1 MSQKH
6 VGLVKFYT
14 KLRKLD
20 LIYRNP
26 VRRKALI
33 IFPESHIKDFRL
45 RN

>member
-14 KLRKLD
+14 KLRNLD
-20 LIYRNP
+20 LIYRNT
-26 VRRKALI
+26 VYRKALI
-33 IFPESHIKDFRL
+33 VFPESHIKDFGL